1 MWGNI
6 QTTKKPAPVFDVYNT
21 TFGLFLQA
29 FIKSLRIFMI
39 YSMTA
44 FARVETKKDWGS
56 AVWEIRSVN
65 QRFLETYFRLPEQ
78 FRSLEPV
85 LRERFRKKLARGK
98 VECALRFTANDAAV
112 TKLSLNEEL
121 AKQVLHAA
129 DWVQSHGQSTGVNP
143 LDVLR
148 WPGVIAA
155 EEADMDTIH
164 GDVMEAFDQALNDFI
179 SARATEGEALKG
191 MITQRLDAIEVEA
204 EKVAARMPEIMVWQ
218 REKVQARF
226 EEAKV
231 ELDAGRFEQ
240 EMIMLAQKVD
250 VAEELDRLNAH
261 VKETRNILKKGG
273 AVGRRLD
280 FMMQEF
286 NRESN
291 TLGSKSIST
300 DITQSAVEL
309 KVLIEQM
316 REQIQNIE

>member
-1 MWGNI
+1 
-6 QTTKKPAPVFDVYNT
+6 
-21 TFGLFLQA
+21 
-29 FIKSLRIFMI
+29 MI

-44 FARVETKKDWGS
+44 FARGEVKKDWGT
-56 AVWEIRSVN
+56 AVWEFRSVN
-65 QRFLETYFRLPEQ
+65 QRYLETYFRLPEQ

-98 VECALRFTANDAAV
+98 IECNLRFSASDDTD
-112 TKLSLNEEL
+112 TKLNLNETL

-155 EEADMDTIH
+155 EEADMDTIQA
-164 GDVMEAFDQALNDFI
+164 DVMAGFDATLKDFI
-179 SARATEGEALKG
+179 DARAAEGEALKS
-191 MITQRLDAIEVEA
+191 IIEQRLDAIEQEV
-204 EKVAARMPEIMVWQ
+204 EKVSARMPDIMNWQ
-218 REKVQARF
+218 RERIQTRF

-250 VAEELDRLNAH
+250 VAEELDRLNTH
-261 VKETRNILKKGG
+261 VSETRNILNKGG
-273 AVGRRLD
+273 ACGRRLD

>member
-1 MWGNI
+1 
-6 QTTKKPAPVFDVYNT
+6 
-21 TFGLFLQA
+21 
-29 FIKSLRIFMI
+29 MI

-44 FARVETKKDWGS
+44 FARSEVKKDWGT
-56 AVWEIRSVN
+56 AVWEVRSVN

-78 FRSLEPV
+78 FRALEPV
-85 LRERFRKKLARGK
+85 LRERFRKRLQRGK
-98 VECALRFTANDAAV
+98 VECALRFSANDAAV
-112 TKLSLNEEL
+112 TKLTLNEAL
-121 AKQVLHAA
+121 AKEVMHAA

-155 EEADMDTIH
+155 EEADMDAIQA
-164 GDVMEAFDQALNDFI
+164 DILAAFDDTLTQFI
-179 SARATEGEALKG
+179 DARASEGDALKT
-191 MITQRLDAIEVEA
+191 MIEQRLDAIESEAATVA
-204 EKVAARMPEIMVWQ
+204 EKMPSIVEWQ
-218 REKVQARF
+218 REKIQTRF

-231 ELDAGRFEQ
+231 ELDPTRIEQ
-240 EMIMLAQKVD
+240 EMVMLAQKVD

-273 AVGRRLD
+273 ACGRRLD

-291 TLGSKSIST
+291 TLGSKSINSE
-300 DITQSAVEL
+300 ITQSAVEL

>member
-1 MWGNI
+1 
-6 QTTKKPAPVFDVYNT
+6 
-21 TFGLFLQA
+21 
-29 FIKSLRIFMI
+29 MI

-44 FARVETKKDWGS
+44 FARKELKAEWGT

-85 LRERFRKKLARGK
+85 LRERFKKRLQRGK
-98 VECALRFTANDAAV
+98 VECALRFNANEAAV
-112 TKLSLNEEL
+112 GKLQLNESL
-121 AKQVLHAA
+121 AKQLLHAA

-143 LDVLR
+143 VDILR
-148 WPGVIAA
+148 WPGVVAA
-155 EEADMDTIH
+155 EEADMDSIQADIMTC
-164 GDVMEAFDQALNDFI
+164 FDDTLGEFIQARG
-179 SARATEGEALKG
+179 SEGESLKSL
-191 MITQRLDAIEVEA
+191 IEERLDGISTEVA
-204 EKVAARMPEIMVWQ
+204 
-218 REKVQARF
+218 KVQAHMPSVLDWQKERIQQRF

-231 ELDAGRFEQ
+231 ELEPGRLEQ

-250 VAEELDRLNAH
+250 VAEELDRLNTH
-261 VKETRNILKKGG
+261 VSETKKILKKGG

-291 TLGSKSIST
+291 TLGSKSINT